1 MSEQTPTSSTQFP
14 RRPTP
19 GSRFEH
25 ARALRDQR
33 NQASRQAVAE
43 AQQGLAEFQ
52 CSGDDCCDA
61 LWERIMALVDAVTGT
76 EDDIERN
83 RLINTHYATLYL
95 SNPQAQTWAGTAAFV
110 SKQAGC
116 EMRSLPR
123 NVGAP
128 LGPLGDINR
137 GIFGSIYAPLRMVE
151 EGRGRMSPE
160 RLKQCVS
167 DKMDAM
173 FEAQHGSD
181 ADEDEV
187 QYFES
192 LKTGVMQTVDGQ
204 GRDAALAIA
213 DYEQH
218 SVAQPHW
225 EFSNSPRLW
234 ASGKISNQFGVAR
247 ELYLTNACTGSPD
260 QTVYFD
266 GGPDRPNQR
275 DVTSADSRVE
285 FYARDYLPEFIRRS
299 QAPGGFEPAMRQI
312 RDRNP

>member
-1 MSEQTPTSSTQFP
+1 MSEQTPTTPAQYP

-19 GSRFEH
+19 GSRFEQV
-25 ARALRDQR
+25 RVLRDQR
-33 NQASRQAVAE
+33 NQASRQAVEA
-43 AQQGLAEFQ
+43 AQQGIAEFQ
-52 CSGDDCCDA
+52 CSGGDCCDA
-61 LWERIMALVDAVTGT
+61 LWARVMALVEAVTGT

-83 RLINTHYATLYL
+83 RLINTQYAKLYL
-95 SNPQAQTWAGTAAFV
+95 SNPQAQVWAGTAAFV

-123 NVGAP
+123 NIGAP

-137 GIFGSIYAPLRMVE
+137 GIFGSIYGPLRMVE

-160 RLKQCVS
+160 RLKQCVEG
-167 DKMDAM
+167 KMDAM
-173 FEAQHGSD
+173 FVAQHGAD
-181 ADEDEV
+181 ADDEEV
-187 QYFES
+187 QYFRS
-192 LKTGVMQTVDGQ
+192 LKRGVVQTVDGQ
-204 GRDAALAIA
+204 GEPAAIAIA

-234 ASGKISNQFGVAR
+234 AGGVVSNNFGVAR
-247 ELYLTNACTGSPD
+247 ELYLTNTCSGSPA

-266 GGPDRPNQR
+266 GGPGRPTPR
-275 DVTSADSRVE
+275 DVTAARDRVN
-285 FYARDYLPEFIRRS
+285 FYTDDYLPEFMRRA
-299 QAPGGFEPAMRQI
+299 QEPGGFEASMRQI